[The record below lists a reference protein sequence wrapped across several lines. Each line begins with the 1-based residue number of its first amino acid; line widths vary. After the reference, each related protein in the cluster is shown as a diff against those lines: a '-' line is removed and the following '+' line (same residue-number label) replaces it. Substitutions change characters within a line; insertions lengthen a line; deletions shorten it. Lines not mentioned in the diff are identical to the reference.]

1 MFKIALNAGHYIN
14 TPGKRCLKSLDP
26 NETREWTL
34 NARICEKVEQKL
46 RSFSGYELLRIDNRD
61 GKTDKSVQLRAN
73 EANSFGADIYVS
85 VHHNAGVGGGS
96 GGGIMAFTY
105 TTVGEATKHL
115 QKLLY
120 NKLIEKTGLRGN
132 RATPLSTA
140 NFAECRLTKMPAVLL
155 ECGFMDSSTDVP
167 IILSENFANKAAEAI
182 VEAVAEFGGLK
193 KLEEPAEA
201 QDKMYY
207 VQVGAFRDKKN
218 AETLAE
224 RLKSAGFPAFI
235 KAE

>member
-1 MFKIALNAGHYIN
+1 MFKIALNAGHYLY
-14 TPGKRCLKSLDP
+14 TPGKRCMKSLDA

-34 NARICEKVEQKL
+34 NARICEFVTEYLKDYE
-46 RSFSGYELLRIDNRD
+46 GYELLRLDD
-61 GKTDKSVQLRAN
+61 PTGKTDKTVQKRAD
-73 EANSFGADIYVS
+73 EANSFSADIYVS
-85 VHHNAGVGGGS
+85 VHHNAGINGGS
-96 GGGIMAFTY
+96 GGGVMAFTY
-105 TTVGEATKHL
+105 TSVGDATKRL

-120 NKLIEKTGLRGN
+120 DKIIEKTGLKGN

-167 IILSENFANKAAEAI
+167 IILSEDFAKKAALGI

-193 KLEEPAEA
+193 KAEKPAETG
-201 QDKMYY
+201 DKMYY

-218 AETLAE
+218 AEALAE
-224 RLKSAGFPAFI
+224 KLKNAGFPAFI
-235 KAE
+235 KN

>member
-1 MFKIALNAGHYIN
+1 MLKIALNAGHYLN

-26 NETREWTL
+26 NETREWVL
-34 NARICEKVEQKL
+34 NSRICEKVEEKL
-46 RSFSGYELLRIDNRD
+46 KQYTGYELLRLDNRD
-61 GKTDKSVQLRAN
+61 GKTDKSVQERAG
-73 EANSFGADIYVS
+73 EANNFGADIYVS
-85 VHHNAGVGGGS
+85 VHHNAGVNGES

-105 TTVGEATKHL
+105 LTVGDETRRL

-167 IILSENFANKAAEAI
+167 VILSEDFANKAAEAI
-182 VEAVAEFGGLK
+182 AEAIAEFGGLEK
-193 KLEEPAEA
+193 QAEMEINDKL
-201 QDKMYY
+201 YY
-207 VQVGAFRDKKN
+207 VQVGAFKQKSN
-218 AETLAE
+218 AEVLAE
-224 RLKSAGFPAFI
+224 QLKAAGFPAFI
-235 KAE
+235 KTE